1 MLLKQTSHGIP
12 IRKHYFSTPARY
24 GWRDVVL
31 PTAYFDCLNFPPE
44 KAPKWFSAER
54 RHTLL
59 TDLRADEAAIFQN
72 FSKDTRNQIRR
83 SEKTGILN
91 LNVHGDATQF
101 VTLFQ
106 QFARMRQLSAFSVE
120 EIQAFGKDNHCLLS
134 MDKAGQAVIS
144 HLYLLSPETG
154 IASILASVS
163 DQQYN
168 TDPEMRRLIGHA
180 NRSLHWQGMRHLKA
194 MGYHTY
200 DWCGYALDTNDPVLQ
215 GINRFKRTF
224 NGTLTPVYNFYS
236 PTYAFI
242 ETLRKKLRELRSNR
256 KFS

>member
-12 IRKHYFSTPARY
+12 IRKHYFATPEHY

-31 PTAYFDCLNFPPE
+31 PTAYFDCLDFPPE
-44 KAPKWFSAER
+44 KAPKWFSAEL

-59 TDLRADEAAIFQN
+59 TDLGTDEAAIFQN
-72 FSKDTRNQIRR
+72 FPKDTRSQIRR
-83 SEKTGILN
+83 SEESGMFTF
-91 LNVHGDATQF
+91 NVHGDRAQF
-101 VTLFQ
+101 VALFR
-106 QFARMRQLSAFSVE
+106 QFAGMRQLSAFSVE
-120 EIQAFGKDNHCLLS
+120 EIQAFGKDNSCLLS
-134 MDKAGQAVIS
+134 MDKEGQAVIS

-154 IASILASVS
+154 VASVLASVS

-180 NRSLHWQGMRHLKA
+180 NRWLHWQGMRHLKA
-194 MGYHTY
+194 IGYQTY

-224 NGTLTPVYNFYS
+224 NGTLTPICNFYS

-242 ETLRKKLRELRSNR
+242 ETLRRKLRELRSNR
-256 KFS
+256 EFP